1 MERVEESRKTDPG
14 ESSEVNSKH
23 VVLTERDLG
32 SLIFKNKNM
41 NRSLSD
47 RGNFSFNL
55 NRLTFMCP
63 DFTVSTDQQ
72 GVVFQFPNPTKL
84 ESALKQMCKGNSS
97 TLKQIQN
104 LPQRFRVIKDG
115 SVFIIKCY
123 CYLERNESDISR
135 FIRKNKGVILTSNN
149 LGFFDKKSAFIFC
162 AEFRHYGAKF
172 TESCIQDLKSVIPG
186 LSSSQQVTDTKN
198 VPKVYEKSASTGSA
212 LQSNSRSLNPS
223 TVSNCVYSNEI
234 GNTTALMFNS
244 THMSHA
250 SISVTSEVPL
260 VFNNHDITGQ
270 ELGNSANS
278 TSIQIVAEVDLKTGG
293 TILQDNTKASEN
305 LYLVDQEELKLVSIH
320 NDGVQERTGFL
331 FHPNSICFLYPVE
344 IDVRDTPSHNEV
356 PLHVLSTFGPVLR
369 VTKTWNGFLRVWY
382 SDRYEANRTVRLL
395 KDKHEIRQL
404 RIEDVCA
411 QEKQIEGMKVS
422 HPLYNIYFVLEIIYL
437 L

>member
-14 ESSEVNSKH
+14 ESSGLNSKH

-32 SLIFKNKNM
+32 SLIFKNQNM
-41 NRSLSD
+41 NRSCSD
-47 RGNFSFNL
+47 RRNFIFNL
-55 NRLTFMCP
+55 NRLMFVCP
-63 DFTVSTDQQ
+63 EFTVSTDQQ

-84 ESALKQMCKGNSS
+84 ESALKQMCKSNSS
-97 TLKQIQN
+97 TFKQIQN

-115 SVFIIKCY
+115 SVFIIE
-123 CYLERNESDISR
+123 CYLKRNEGDISS
-135 FIRKNKGVILTSNN
+135 FIRKNKVVFLTGNN

-172 TESCIQDLKSVIPG
+172 TESCIQELKSVIPG

-198 VPKVYEKSASTGSA
+198 VPNVYQKSASTGSA

-223 TVSNCVYSNEI
+223 TVSNCVHSNEI

-244 THMSHA
+244 TQMSQA
-250 SISVTSEVPL
+250 SISVTYEVPP
-260 VFNNHDITGQ
+260 VFNNHDISCQ
-270 ELGNSANS
+270 ELGNRANS
-278 TSIQIVAEVDLKTGG
+278 TSIQIVAEEDLKTGG

-320 NDGVQERTGFL
+320 NDCVQERTGFL

-395 KDKHEIRQL
+395 KDKHAIRQL

-411 QEKQIEGMKVS
+411 QEKQIEGMKIS
-422 HPLYNIYFVLEIIYL
+422 HPLYNIYFVLEIIYHL
-437 L
+437 